1 MIELVD
7 VTKQYDYTVLDH
19 ISIRFPDTGLVIIS
33 GESGCGKSTLLQM
46 IGGLDQDYQGQIL
59 FLQQDIRKIRHYI
72 KKYIGF
78 IFQNIYLIDDMTVKD
93 NAMLSSYFK
102 KTRKKA
108 KKFLLNKLDLM
119 SIYHEK
125 AAILSGGEK
134 QRTAIMR
141 TFLADNQVILCDEP
155 TGSLDQENSEE
166 VFSLLQDL
174 AQDRLVIVVSHDV
187 DLAEK
192 YGQYLYRLQ
201 NGKLKLMKH
210 KKYQLRKTKKL
221 QKKKSFLYLVIRFFR
236 LSIKSNVLLVQVI
249 CVVIISI
256 LLTLTLMNASHQQIQ
271 KKIEQIIPSTTIV
284 CKKKNNQD
292 ISINDIRLFDQD
304 YILYRCMEYSDIEL
318 MGLSFENKYHSNKIF
333 YIADYSQNLK
343 NDVVKG
349 KMFQNDNEIVLSKN
363 TYDDLCLYFGQQSLI
378 NKKINLIFQSSQKSN
393 AFTVTVTGVTDHETA
408 LPTIYLR
415 EYAYSHFCQELFS
428 IKGGQMCLLQVKK
441 AKNLKE
447 LKHDYPLYDFQ
458 IANIGLTSEV
468 DEKIHQIE
476 SILFAF
482 SLLLSV
488 SACFLMG
495 EIFYLNV
502 IKRKKLFAIFKSFGA
517 TSLQISVL
525 VLVQGLIIGIAA
537 FLQAVM
543 ILKKVIE
550 ILNQFLDEF
559 IMSST
564 DTVFVI
570 DESMLITIFI
580 ISLFLMIV
588 CCLIP
593 VIKANKIDIIEG
605 LKG

>member
-1 MIELVD
+1 MIELID
-7 VTKQYDYTVLDH
+7 VTKQYDYVVLDH
-19 ISIRFPDTGLVIIS
+19 ITMSFPNSGLVVIA

-46 IGGLDQDYQGQIL
+46 IGGLDQNYQGQIL

-102 KTRKKA
+102 KTRKSA
-108 KKFLLNKLDLM
+108 KKYLLNKLDLI

-125 AAILSGGEK
+125 AAMLSGGEK

-155 TGSLDQENSEE
+155 TGSLDQKNSEE

-187 DLAEK
+187 DLVEK
-192 YGQYLYRLQ
+192 YGQYLYRLE
-201 NGKLKLMKH
+201 NGQLKLMK
-210 KKYQLRKTKKL
+210 KKKCQL
-221 QKKKSFLYLVIRFFR
+221 QKTHKSQKQNSFLYLIIRFFR
-236 LSIKSNVLLVQVI
+236 LSIKSNLLLIQII
-249 CVVIISI
+249 CVAILSI
-256 LLTLTLMNASHQQIQ
+256 LLTFTLMNASRQQIE

-292 ISINDIRLFDQD
+292 LSVDEMKHFDQD
-304 YILYRCMEYSDIEL
+304 YILYRCMEYSDIEM
-318 MGLSFENKYHSNKIF
+318 MGLSFENELHSNNIF

-349 KMFQNDNEIVLSKN
+349 NIFQNDNEIVLSKN
-363 TYDDLCLYFGQQSLI
+363 TYDDLCLHFGRQSLI
-378 NKKINLIFQSSQKSN
+378 NKKINLIFQSSQKSA
-393 AFTVTVTGVTDHETA
+393 AFTVKVTGVTDYETA
-408 LPTIYLR
+408 LPTIYLH

-428 IKGGQMCLLQVKK
+428 INAGQMCLLQVKN
-441 AKNLKE
+441 ARNLKNLKQ
-447 LKHDYPLYDFQ
+447 DYPLYDFQ
-458 IANIGLTSEV
+458 IANMGLTSEL
-468 DEKIHQIE
+468 DEKMQQIE

-482 SLLLSV
+482 SLLLAV

-502 IKRKKLFAIFKSFGA
+502 IKRKKLFAVFKSFGA
-517 TSLQISVL
+517 TSLQISIL
-525 VLVQGLIIGIAA
+525 VLVQGLIIGIAG

-543 ILKKVIE
+543 ILKKVIVF
-550 ILNQFLDEF
+550 LNQFFDEF

-570 DESMLITIFI
+570 DDSMLFTIFI
-580 ISLFLMIV
+580 VSLFLMIA

>member
-19 ISIRFPDTGLVIIS
+19 ITIRFPDSGLVVIS

-59 FLQQDIRKIRHYI
+59 FLQQDIRKIRNYI

-78 IFQNIYLIDDMTVKD
+78 IFQNIYLIDDMTVKN
-93 NAMLSSYFK
+93 NAILSSYFK

-108 KKFLLNKLDLM
+108 KKYLLNKLDLM
-119 SIYHEK
+119 TIYHEK
-125 AAILSGGEK
+125 AAMLSGGEK

-155 TGSLDQENSEE
+155 TGSLDQANSEE

-187 DLAEK
+187 DLSEK

-201 NGKLKLMKH
+201 NGKLKLMKQ
-210 KKYQLRKTKKL
+210 KKYHLKKTEKS
-221 QKKKSFLYLVIRFFR
+221 QNKKSFLYLVIRFFR
-236 LSIKSNVLLVQVI
+236 LSIKSNMLLIQII
-249 CVVIISI
+249 CIAILSI
-256 LLTLTLMNASHQQIQ
+256 LLTFTLMNASHQQIQ

-292 ISINDIRLFDQD
+292 ISVNDMKEFDQD

-318 MGLSFENKYHSNKIF
+318 IGLSFENTLHSNKIF

-343 NDVVKG
+343 NNVVKG

-363 TYDDLCLYFGQQSLI
+363 TYDDLCLYYERQSLI
-378 NKKINLIFQSSQKSN
+378 NKKINLIFQSSEKSD
-393 AFTVTVTGVTDHETA
+393 ALTVTVTGVTDHETA
-408 LPTIYLR
+408 LPTIYLP
-415 EYAYSHFCQELFS
+415 EYAYSHFCHELFS
-428 IKGGQMCLLQVKK
+428 IEAGQMCLLQVKN
-441 AKNLKE
+441 ARNLKA
-447 LKHDYPLYDFQ
+447 LKYDYPLYDFQ

-468 DEKIHQIE
+468 DEKMLQIE

-482 SLLLSV
+482 SLLLAV
-488 SACFLMG
+488 SACFLIG

-502 IKRKKLFAIFKSFGA
+502 IKRKKLFAVFKSFGA

-525 VLVQGLIIGIAA
+525 VLVQGMIIGIAA

-550 ILNQFLDEF
+550 FLNQFFDEF

-570 DESMLITIFI
+570 DDSMLITIFI
-580 ISLFLMIV
+580 VSLFLMIV